1 MKPKISTHRNLII
14 SAVIIAALNGTSHA
28 APPPGY
34 TQILLKP
41 QSYADESALNTKIKG
56 RKGFKSDDVH
66 GIGVRVIT
74 VPTADAAQ
82 LLSSLAADGNVEYA
96 EFDGTAYAL
105 GTANDP
111 YYTGGSEWHLSKIQA
126 PAAWD
131 LSTGSTSKIVAV
143 VDTGVNFNH
152 PDLAGKLLSGGYDFI
167 ANDSDPTDENGHGT
181 AVAGTLSPATNNALG
196 VAGVSWN
203 TPILP
208 IRVLDASG
216 SGSYSAIA
224 NGITYAADHGAKI
237 INLSLGGT
245 TSSTTLQNA
254 VNYAWS
260 KGCVIVA
267 AAGNSGSSSPEYP
280 AACTNVIAVS
290 ATDSN
295 DARPSWSNYGSYV
308 DISAPGT
315 NICTLYGSNQ
325 YANWNGTSF
334 SSPIVS
340 GVLALMASTNG
351 NLSNSALVT
360 ALLNNTDDIGTAGY
374 DVYFGYGRVNAYK
387 AVSAAKALLASDTVA
402 PVAAVTSPANGT
414 TIKGTSQNISFS
426 ATDNVAVTKLQLII
440 DGTIMVTTTSSSATY
455 TWSTRQVSKGS
466 HTLKA
471 VAYDAAGNV
480 GTSAVVTVTK

>member
-1 MKPKISTHRNLII
+1 MKTNHKPQHHLLLAGLITLACI
-14 SAVIIAALNGTSHA
+14 TAIKA
-28 APPPGY
+28 APPAGY
-34 TQILLKP
+34 TQILVKARDNANETTLG
-41 QSYADESALNTKIKG
+41 DKIKA
-56 RKGFKSDDVH
+56 RKGYKSDDVR
-66 GIGVRVIT
+66 GLGVRVIT
-74 VPTADAAQ
+74 VPTADASQ
-82 LLSSLAADGNVEYA
+82 LLNSLNGDANVDYVEV
-96 EFDGTAYAL
+96 DGTAQAL
-105 GTANDP
+105 GTTNDP
-111 YYTGGSEWHLSKIQA
+111 YFTNGSQWHLSKIQA

-131 LSTGSTSKIVAV
+131 ISTGNTSQIVAV

-334 SSPIVS
+334 STPVVS

-351 NLSNSALVT
+351 NLNNSALVT

-374 DVYFGYGRVNAYK
+374 DAYFGYGRVNAYK
-387 AVSAAKALLASDTVA
+387 AVSAAKALISVDTVA
-402 PVAAVTSPANGT
+402 PVAAVTSPTNGT

-440 DGTIMVTTTSSSATY
+440 DGTVMVTTTSSSATY
-455 TWSTRQVSKGS
+455 TWNTRSVSKGS
-466 HTLKA
+466 HTIKA
-471 VAYDAAGNV
+471 VAYDAAGNI
-480 GTSAVVTVTK
+480 GTSTTVTVTK